1 MDVLLPTSRLRIYVF
16 PLVPGALRLWVWT
29 PMAFMRGDAFF
40 FTTVPDVCGCMIS
53 LGVSQFGS

>member
-40 FTTVPDVCGCMIS
+40 SRPCLTYVAV
-53 LGVSQFGS
+53 

>member
-40 FTTVPDVCGCMIS
+40 S
-53 LGVSQFGS
+53 